1 MVVPLAGGY
10 ATYFCLFLF
19 KVFEHNNRM
28 SGISFFVFLTF
39 LNGGGKTVV
48 HYYYNCIIKLKAERL
63 KVKAAIKRVGG
74 SWLTHKASES
84 RFKHTKCV

>member
-1 MVVPLAGGY
+1 MEL
-10 ATYFCLFLF
+10 
-19 KVFEHNNRM
+19 R
-28 SGISFFVFLTF
+28 IFFVLTF
-39 LNGGGKTVV
+39 FNGGGKTVV
-48 HYYYNCIIKLKAERL
+48 HNYYNCIIKLKAERL